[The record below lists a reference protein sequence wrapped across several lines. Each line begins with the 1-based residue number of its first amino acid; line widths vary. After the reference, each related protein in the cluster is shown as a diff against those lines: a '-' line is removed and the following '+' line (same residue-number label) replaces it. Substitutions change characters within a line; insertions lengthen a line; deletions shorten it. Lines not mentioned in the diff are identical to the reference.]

1 VQINYFKDLDY
12 SYLRVSRKKRNSVN
26 SRAWLQR
33 FDDITGVEKICV
45 AKGINGKKA
54 KEKYFIIAN

>member
-1 VQINYFKDLDY
+1 MPCERR
-12 SYLRVSRKKRNSVN
+12 SSVN

-33 FDDITGVEKICV
+33 FDNITGVKRSCV

-54 KEKYFIIAN
+54 KKKHFITVLQMKYAIPPNI